1 MKLAIVIPCYN
12 EEEVL
17 AETFSQISAQL
28 ELMLAAEKLEPTSR
42 AFFVDDGSNDSTWK
56 MIASEAQNNR
66 WVEGIKLSHNKGH
79 QFALLCGLELTA
91 PSYDAAI
98 SIDADLQDDL
108 KVMADM
114 LDCHASGSEIVYGV
128 RSSRATDT
136 VFKKF
141 TAQGFYKLMQYLGC
155 DIIYNH
161 ADYRLTSQRVLQSL
175 SKYTERN
182 LFLRGVFPHMG
193 YPSETVTY
201 ARAERLAGESKYPFL
216 KMLNFAVDGIT
227 SFSTRPL
234 RWITALGFG
243 SVCLSVILTVW
254 ALVSYMN
261 ENVVPGWSSTIVSIY
276 FLGGVQLISVGL
288 IGEYVGKIYTETK
301 ARPRYL
307 VETRTDT
314 RENSAEACHSER
326 NSADDSE

>member
-28 ELMLAAEKLEPTSR
+28 ESLLAAGKLESTSR
-42 AFFVDDGSNDSTWK
+42 AFFVDDGSQDSTWE
-56 MIASEAQNNR
+56 MIAREAQNNR

-114 LDCHASGSEIVYGV
+114 LDCHASGSDIVYGV
-128 RSSRATDT
+128 RSNRETDT
-136 VFKKF
+136 FFKKF
-141 TAQGFYKLMQYLGC
+141 TAQGFYKLMHFLGC

-161 ADYRLTSQRVLQSL
+161 ADYRLTSQRVLHSL

-201 ARAERLAGESKYPFL
+201 ARSERQAGESKYPFL

-227 SFSTRPL
+227 SFSVRPL
-234 RWITALGFG
+234 RWITTLGFG
-243 SVCLSVILTVW
+243 SVGLSLVLTVW
-254 ALVSYMN
+254 TLLSYMYG
-261 ENVVPGWSSTIVSIY
+261 EVVPGWSSTIVSIY

-307 VETRTDT
+307 VEARTDT
-314 RENSAEACHSER
+314 HEQTTENSQREGHSLDHSE
-326 NSADDSE
+326 